1 MSINNFE
8 AKKDLLN
15 SLEGHQPLSTLVK
28 GGFHNLHASDSIVY
42 PRVIYQ
48 ELRNDDD
55 DYADNHPTSAIVGFQ
70 ISIFCDEQTI
80 STQTNIAKEIDRI
93 MKSIDYNRYD
103 SQDLYEKENKIYHK
117 AMRYEK
123 KFF

>member
-1 MSINNFE
+1 M
-8 AKKDLLN
+8 
-15 SLEGHQPLSTLVK
+15 
-28 GGFHNLHASDSIVY
+28 
-42 PRVIYQ
+42 IYQ
-48 ELRNDDD
+48 EIRNDDD

-80 STQTNIAKEIDRI
+80 SSQTNIAKEIDRI